1 MCSMF
6 DLSRASFFLRFHR
19 FAIANFA
26 VAQMEI
32 DKNGK
37 IGRKQLRSR
46 SDFFLLNKQGASVAS
61 FFGKN
66 RRLLP
71 STR

>member
-1 MCSMF
+1 V
-6 DLSRASFFLRFHR
+6 LVLRR
-19 FAIANFA
+19 FAARSRRFVA
-26 VAQMEI
+26 AQMKI

-37 IGRKQLRSR
+37 IGRKQLRDR
-46 SDFFLLNKQGASVAS
+46 RDLARPYLFPLNKQGASVAG
-61 FFGKN
+61 FFGGN